1 MVLTHYRK
9 MHPYISY
16 YRVFKTCLTFLC
28 DYFFTLMLPL
38 LCFFNINII
47 KNCSIKMQ
55 AYIRGKNDF
64 FEMKLFERLKIMSK
78 ITYFGIT
85 LYCIQYS
92 FLYLALRIFVY
103 GSFLNRHL
111 TFIFY
116 FYHKWLLS
124 DIILE
129 WNTVFMCFV
138 QELE

>member
-47 KNCSIKMQ
+47 KNWLKRILEEKM
-55 AYIRGKNDF
+55 IFSKWNF
-64 FEMKLFERLKIMSK
+64 SKESKLCII

-85 LYCIQYS
+85 LYCVQYS

-103 GSFLNRHL
+103 GSFLNHQHL
-111 TFIFY
+111 FSIFIII
-116 FYHKWLLS
+116 S
-124 DIILE
+124 DCWVTSLFSE
-129 WNTVFMCFV
+129 RLYSCVLFQN
-138 QELE
+138 

>member
-64 FEMKLFERLKIMSK
+64 FEMNLFERIQIMHYNNLFWDH
-78 ITYFGIT
+78 TV
-85 LYCIQYS
+85 LYSI
-92 FLYLALRIFVY
+92 
-103 GSFLNRHL
+103 
-111 TFIFY
+111 
-116 FYHKWLLS
+116 LLS
-124 DIILE
+124 LSCLAYFCLWLFSKPSLHIYFL
-129 WNTVFMCFV
+129 F
-138 QELE
+138 LS